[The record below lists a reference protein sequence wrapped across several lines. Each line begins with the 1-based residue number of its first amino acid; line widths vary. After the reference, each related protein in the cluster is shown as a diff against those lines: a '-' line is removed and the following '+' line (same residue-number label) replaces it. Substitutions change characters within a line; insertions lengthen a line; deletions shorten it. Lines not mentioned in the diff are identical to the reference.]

1 MNVRL
6 KRVIAVVIIIAI
18 GAVSATVLAEH
29 FSSPQTYAKTIE
41 TLDEKRNSVLAMTAS
56 AAAIS
61 TGLTIIPGDVAT
73 PLADKLADLSSTFM
87 IVLCAIFL
95 EKYMLAF
102 AGIAAFRVLIP
113 LACLLI
119 AVFLY
124 TRSERCLRIAR
135 KSVVLGLC
143 IVILVP
149 ASTWVTG
156 FIEETYSVSIEEN
169 IQETDKTAE
178 ILNSNAGKDESAV
191 SKWLSSLKGGV
202 SEIVRKAENAL
213 GNFIEAAAL
222 LLITSCVIPVL
233 TLVLFIWIIN
243 AVLGLDL
250 KLPGKKLGAISTAGS
265 KLRGRANKSDKQESK
280 YLED

>member
-1 MNVRL
+1 MNVGL
-6 KRVIAVVIIIAI
+6 KRAIAVVIIIAI

-73 PLADKLADLSSTFM
+73 PLADKLADLSST
-87 IVLCAIFL
+87 L
-95 EKYMLAF
+95 
-102 AGIAAFRVLIP
+102 GIAAFRVLIP

-213 GNFIEAAAL
+213 GNFIDAAAL

>member
-1 MNVRL
+1 MNVGL
-6 KRVIAVVIIIAI
+6 KRAIAVVIIIAI

-87 IVLCAIFL
+87 IVMCAIFL

-143 IVILVP
+143 IILVP

-222 LLITSCVIPVL
+222 LIITSCVIPVL

>member
-1 MNVRL
+1 MGN
-6 KRVIAVVIIIAI
+6 
-18 GAVSATVLAEH
+18 
-29 FSSPQTYAKTIE
+29 
-41 TLDEKRNSVLAMTAS
+41 
-56 AAAIS
+56 
-61 TGLTIIPGDVAT
+61 
-73 PLADKLADLSSTFM
+73 
-87 IVLCAIFL
+87 
-95 EKYMLAF
+95 
-102 AGIAAFRVLIP
+102 
-113 LACLLI
+113 
-119 AVFLY
+119 
-124 TRSERCLRIAR
+124 RIYR
-135 KSVVLGLC
+135 
-143 IVILVP
+143 
-149 ASTWVTG
+149 
-156 FIEETYSVSIEEN
+156 
-169 IQETDKTAE
+169 
-178 ILNSNAGKDESAV
+178 LNSNAGKDESAV

>member
-6 KRVIAVVIIIAI
+6 KRIIAVVVIIAI
-18 GAVSATVLAEH
+18 GVVSATALAEH
-29 FSSPQTYAKTIE
+29 FSSPQTYVKTIE

-135 KSVVLGLC
+135 KAVVLGLC
-143 IVILVP
+143 LVLLVP

-243 AVLGLDL
+243 VILGLDL

-265 KLRGRANKSDKQESK
+265 RLRNRIYKGDSSDSR
-280 YLED
+280 YLEE

>member
-1 MNVRL
+1 MNVGL
-6 KRVIAVVIIIAI
+6 KRAIAVVIIIAI
-18 GAVSATVLAEH
+18 GVVSATVLAEH

-119 AVFLY
+119 AVFCI
-124 TRSERCLRIAR
+124 RRASGCLRIAR
-135 KSVVLGLC
+135 KSDRFRAVHSNSGSC
-143 IVILVP
+143 KHMGNRIYRGNIFGINRGEY
-149 ASTWVTG
+149 TG
-156 FIEETYSVSIEEN
+156 N
-169 IQETDKTAE
+169 RQ
-178 ILNSNAGKDESAV
+178 N
-191 SKWLSSLKGGV
+191 
-202 SEIVRKAENAL
+202 
-213 GNFIEAAAL
+213 
-222 LLITSCVIPVL
+222 
-233 TLVLFIWIIN
+233 
-243 AVLGLDL
+243 
-250 KLPGKKLGAISTAGS
+250 
-265 KLRGRANKSDKQESK
+265 GRDFKQQCGQG
-280 YLED
+280 

>member
-1 MNVRL
+1 M
-6 KRVIAVVIIIAI
+6 
-18 GAVSATVLAEH
+18 LAEH

-135 KSVVLGLC
+135 ISVVLGLC

-213 GNFIEAAAL
+213 GNFIEAVAL